1 MDSHQSL
8 LLIAHC
14 EAKQYLD
21 VEDIQSFPFE
31 DLKTNDYQKGIPI
44 LGTARQDAEAIT
56 YL

>member
-1 MDSHQSL
+1 
-8 LLIAHC
+8 LIAHC